1 MATKLFP
8 LGECEVSYTPK
19 NGSLVKIDKTLKED
33 DCSLSIVTDGYKVE
47 VDQLEGPYIY
57 TTKLSEATFKCS
69 VLVDL
74 DQLEKLTNLADKGR
88 TGMAISTAG
97 KSMQVGK
104 LEIHPLA
111 AGTSKDFDIMA
122 PKAFLKSDF
131 NISFKKEGLA
141 KLDLTFELAADE
153 ESGSATYRKILTIG
167 QPYAAMAMAAAT
179 VSHEEPGT
187 GLKAKE

>member
-1 MATKLFP
+1 MKLYP
-8 LGECEVSYTPK
+8 LGECEVTYTPK
-19 NGSLVKIDKTLKED
+19 SGSGAVKIDKTLKED
-33 DCSLSIVTDGYKVE
+33 DCSLTLITDGYKVE

-57 TTKLSEATFKCS
+57 NAKLSEATFKCS
-69 VLVDL
+69 VLLDL
-74 DQLEKLTNLADKGR
+74 EQLEKLSNLVDKGR

-97 KSMQVGK
+97 KAMQVGK

-131 NISFKKEGLA
+131 NVSFKKEGLA
-141 KLDLTFELAADE
+141 KVDLTFELAADE

-167 QPYAAMAMAAAT
+167 QPYAAMAMLAAT
-179 VSHEEPGT
+179 STPEEPGT
-187 GLKAKE
+187 GLKTKE